1 MKNIGYLYYKEYFES
16 LSFYKSSNEWKAKF
30 SGKEA
35 YDKIKN
41 ESIDANL
48 ANAYNFGNLP
58 PLELTTVY
66 PGLLIGSGY
75 IHEIGG
81 KNKIRNKP
89 SVSDELKLGFYF
101 DHTTGLP
108 VIPGSSVKGAIRSV
122 FPFHRK
128 NLGEDFRKSRIAYIN
143 HLLKDEIKVIDKDL
157 SEDEIKKLE
166 MEIFESG
173 KDIFLDAFPK
183 NSLKHNG
190 KFLSDDYI
198 TAHDK
203 PLKDPNPVKFLKV
216 LPEVV
221 FEFNFILQKSEVVNG
236 LTIDNKLIL
245 LKKILLDFAVGAK
258 TNVGYGQFED
268 LNNNNSSNN
277 VTSTGFN
284 AQAKITKK
292 KPEQIQETEEDK
304 KIINGAKLQCKVI
317 EKEDKY
323 YTFQFEWGN
332 KMTFKK
338 KISKITDTLNIGDII
353 EITVSSDYKTSRSV
367 AFQNKIKKL

>member
-1 MKNIGYLYYKEYFES
+1 MIMKPKPNIGWLYYKDYYS
-16 LSFYKSSNEWKAKF
+16 GNADLDQIDYKGKSNKIIRSKLSDYHIPDYSEIENLK
-30 SGKEA
+30 
-35 YDKIKN
+35 KI
-41 ESIDANL
+41 
-48 ANAYNFGNLP
+48 
-58 PLELTTVY
+58 PLKTTY
-66 PGLLIGSGY
+66 PGLLLGSGY
-75 IHEIGG
+75 QHDFS
-81 KNKIRNKP
+81 NKDAFKI
-89 SVSDELKLGFYF
+89 GFYF
-101 DHTTGLP
+101 DYSLGIP

-128 NLGEDFRKSRIAYIN
+128 NLGEDFRKSRMAYIN

-245 LKKILLDFAVGAK
+245 LKKILLDFGVGAK
-258 TNVGYGQFED
+258 TNVGYGQFVEG
-268 LNNNNSSNN
+268 NNQQNGKINM
-277 VTSTGFN
+277 TSTN
-284 AQAKITKK
+284 R
-292 KPEQIQETEEDK
+292 
-304 KIINGAKLQCKVI
+304 
-317 EKEDKY
+317 
-323 YTFQFEWGN
+323 
-332 KMTFKK
+332 
-338 KISKITDTLNIGDII
+338 SNIKG
-353 EITVSSDYKTSRSV
+353 E
-367 AFQNKIKKL
+367 KKL